1 MPLPCPLAP
10 VRAAD
15 GRPRGLAQRLPDRAR
30 AFRTAEK
37 RGKSD
42 LGPIM
47 RRLRAGIRHVEI
59 RGSGHAM
66 PPRGLVPYS
75 TLPHAS
81 ANVDRDNP
89 AARRV
94 DDPDP
99 AMLAIAARER
109 QEIRAE
115 LG

>member
-1 MPLPCPLAP
+1 
-10 VRAAD
+10 
-15 GRPRGLAQRLPDRAR
+15 
-30 AFRTAEK
+30 
-37 RGKSD
+37 
-42 LGPIM
+42 M

-59 RGSGHAM
+59 RGSGHTM
-66 PPRGLVPYS
+66 PPRGLAPYS
-75 TLPHAS
+75 AFPHAS
-81 ANVDRDNP
+81 ANVDRDKL

-94 DDPDP
+94 VDPDP